1 MKIRDLLKRD
11 GPSFSFEFFPPRD
24 EAGFQSLFETV
35 SLLKQLNPTFVSV
48 TYGAGGSTRRK
59 TIDLVTRIKH
69 SLGLES
75 MAHLTCAAASRQEV
89 QQVLEELVA
98 NRMEN
103 VLALRGDPPKGQSEF
118 VPDPNG
124 FRYANELVQ
133 FIRSHYDLCIGAAS
147 YPEKHP
153 ECTSLEQDLIN
164 LKRKVD
170 AGADFLI
177 TQLFFDNCH
186 FFNFVECARKIGIN
200 LPIIPGIMPILSVP
214 QIKRFTEMCGAKIPD
229 ELLRRIESV
238 QSDPAAVERCGVEH
252 ATAQCHELLE
262 QKAPGIHFYTLNR
275 SKAPWEIFKNLT
287 SRWPQS
293 HLR

>member
-1 MKIRDLLKRD
+1 MKIRDLLKHDR
-11 GPSFSFEFFPPRD
+11 PCFSFEFFPPRD
-24 EAGFQSLFETV
+24 EAGFQNLFETV

-124 FRYANELVQ
+124 FR
-133 FIRSHYDLCIGAAS
+133 
-147 YPEKHP
+147 
-153 ECTSLEQDLIN
+153 
-164 LKRKVD
+164 
-170 AGADFLI
+170 
-177 TQLFFDNCH
+177 
-186 FFNFVECARKIGIN
+186 
-200 LPIIPGIMPILSVP
+200 
-214 QIKRFTEMCGAKIPD
+214 
-229 ELLRRIESV
+229 
-238 QSDPAAVERCGVEH
+238 
-252 ATAQCHELLE
+252 
-262 QKAPGIHFYTLNR
+262 
-275 SKAPWEIFKNLT
+275 
-287 SRWPQS
+287 
-293 HLR
+293 

>member
-1 MKIRDLLKRD
+1 MKIRDFLKRES
-11 GPSFSFEFFPPRD
+11 PCFSFEFFPPKE

-35 SLLKQLNPTFVSV
+35 KLLKQLDPTFVSV

-69 SLGLES
+69 SLGVES
-75 MAHLTCAAASRQEV
+75 MAHLTCVAASRQEV

-103 VLALRGDPPKGQSEF
+103 VLALRGDPPKGQAAF
-118 VPDPNG
+118 LPDP
-124 FRYANELVQ
+124 RYANELVH
-133 FIRSHYDLCIGAAS
+133 FIRSHYDLCIGVAS

-153 ECTSLEQDLIN
+153 ECASLEQDLIN

-177 TQLFFDNCH
+177 TQLFFDNRD
-186 FFNFVECARKIGIN
+186 FFSFVERARKAGIN

-214 QIKRFTEMCGAKIPD
+214 QIKRFTEMCGAKIPG
-229 ELLRRIESV
+229 ELLQRIESV
-238 QSDPAAVERCGVEH
+238 QNDPAEVERCGVEY
-252 ATAQCHELLE
+252 ATVQCHELLE
-262 QKAPGIHFYTLNR
+262 ERAPGIHFYTLNR
-275 SKAPWEIFKNLT
+275 SKATWEIFKNLK
-287 SRWPQS
+287 S
-293 HLR
+293 